1 MGFAAVGQLTR
12 RCGRLCGASLSLG
25 SVLHHQTSTGRP
37 LAGLASCE
45 RPCLVDGGFPP
56 SGPQE
61 DLTYCMSHLVVLCSC
76 RAHQGYPSALRGL
89 DSRRALPRISIY
101 GSDGLPDGACEATL
115 ASEPMTA
122 MTCDDDQF
130 LLATVGRFRTARA
143 RCR

>member
-76 RAHQGYPSALRGL
+76 RAHQGSPPLRRRFATL
-89 DSRRALPRISIY
+89 TCTMRSRRTSLCRSVRQH
-101 GSDGLPDGACEATL
+101 GVCQT
-115 ASEPMTA
+115 
-122 MTCDDDQF
+122 
-130 LLATVGRFRTARA
+130 GRDLDPTKMLKGDL
-143 RCR
+143 

>member
-76 RAHQGYPSALRGL
+76 RAHQLRIALSHDLVEMRCA
-89 DSRRALPRISIY
+89 DSR
-101 GSDGLPDGACEATL
+101 
-115 ASEPMTA
+115 
-122 MTCDDDQF
+122 F
-130 LLATVGRFRTARA
+130 LELVIR
-143 RCR
+143 

>member
-76 RAHQGYPSALRGL
+76 RAHPGLRTPRVAPAAPL
-89 DSRRALPRISIY
+89 DTTPATWS
-101 GSDGLPDGACEATL
+101 EAVM
-115 ASEPMTA
+115 P
-122 MTCDDDQF
+122 
-130 LLATVGRFRTARA
+130 
-143 RCR
+143 